1 MLFYESSCQDGNF
14 DISQSIFQNNFQIP
28 MQILLSG
35 LTRIFDQ
42 PTVALKSL
50 LSNIYIFIKCLQIHK
65 AYTKLMLILNIKK
78 EVRIIK
84 DHSKNLH
91 MATQLHK

>member
-42 PTVALKSL
+42 PTIALKSL
-50 LSNIYIFIKCLQIHK
+50 LREYTNI
-65 AYTKLMLILNIKK
+65 MLVTPEN
-78 EVRIIK
+78 
-84 DHSKNLH
+84 
-91 MATQLHK
+91 

>member
-42 PTVALKSL
+42 PTIALKSL
-50 LSNIYIFIKCLQIHK
+50 LFKFIHHHRSKWLYLELKAPHELHTNRFIFS
-65 AYTKLMLILNIKK
+65 
-78 EVRIIK
+78 R
-84 DHSKNLH
+84 
-91 MATQLHK
+91 

>member
-50 LSNIYIFIKCLQIHK
+50 
-65 AYTKLMLILNIKK
+65 ILAELNACYKK
-78 EVRIIK
+78 
-84 DHSKNLH
+84 
-91 MATQLHK
+91 QQ

>member
-50 LSNIYIFIKCLQIHK
+50 ISIDGDNNNNIDNNNKNNNNDKNHK
-65 AYTKLMLILNIKK
+65 SLLYQ
-78 EVRIIK
+78 V
-84 DHSKNLH
+84 
-91 MATQLHK
+91 

>member
-50 LSNIYIFIKCLQIHK
+50 MLIGIYIYHHSQFAPSLQK
-65 AYTKLMLILNIKK
+65 YCG
-78 EVRIIK
+78 
-84 DHSKNLH
+84 
-91 MATQLHK
+91 